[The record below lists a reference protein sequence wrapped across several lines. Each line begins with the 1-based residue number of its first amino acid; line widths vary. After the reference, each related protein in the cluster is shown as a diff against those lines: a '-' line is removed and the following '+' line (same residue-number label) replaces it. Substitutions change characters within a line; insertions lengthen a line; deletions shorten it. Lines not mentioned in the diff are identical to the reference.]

1 MDYPNQ
7 TSSALFHSSEPLGL
21 NLVDYLRVL
30 LSQYWLIIGIAIGAT
45 SLTFGVSLLL
55 PQKFRA
61 TATLQIERDVP
72 KVMNVDNLIPV
83 ESPLDRDFYQTQYQ
97 LLQSRSLARAV
108 IRKMNLGREPM
119 LKPLVD
125 KVLSKVQSL
134 PVNTRNTAIESAL
147 IEMMLNSLKI
157 EPILNSRLVYVHF
170 DSHDPTLSAKVA
182 NAYAKMF
189 IENNQQ
195 RRSNAFSFAMKYLA
209 GRLEQLRIKVDK
221 SERNVVAYSTDEK
234 IVSVGDEKPSLSAQN
249 LSDLNALLASAQ
261 NERIRAEASWR
272 QASIGDGLSIPQVL
286 SNLLVQSLRTDQ
298 ANMVN
303 EYQQKLSMFK
313 PEYPEMQ
320 RLKARIKE
328 NTKQINAEVFNI
340 RQSLK
345 AQYEAALRQ
354 ENLLNDRIAV
364 LEKDELDLKTR
375 LIRYNLL
382 EREAETD
389 RQLYDAL
396 LQRYKE
402 ISVLGDVGSNNVTV
416 VDAADIPSRPISPN
430 LLMNTILGGIFG
442 VFLGLT
448 VAMVRYSM
456 HGAKRINVMSVE

>member
-1 MDYPNQ
+1 M
-7 TSSALFHSSEPLGL
+7 GL
-21 NLVDYLRVL
+21 NLLDYLRVL
-30 LSQYWLIIGIAIGAT
+30 VSQYWLIIGVAIGAT
-45 SLTFGVSLLL
+45 SLALGVSLLL

-108 IRKMNLGREPM
+108 IRKMNLDREPM

-125 KVLSKVQSL
+125 KVLSKVQNL

-195 RRSNAFSFAMKYLA
+195 RRSNAFSFAMKYLS

-286 SNLLVQSLRTDQ
+286 SNLLVQSLRTEQ

-328 NTKQINAEVFNI
+328 NTKQINAEVLNI

-345 AQYEAALRQ
+345 SQYEAALRQ

>member
-21 NLVDYLRVL
+21 NLLDYLRVL
-30 LSQYWLIIGIAIGAT
+30 VSQYWLIIGVAIGAT
-45 SLTFGVSLLL
+45 SLALGVSLLL

-108 IRKMNLGREPM
+108 IRKMNLDREPM

-125 KVLSKVQSL
+125 KVLSKVQNL

-195 RRSNAFSFAMKYLA
+195 RRSNAFSFA
-209 GRLEQLRIKVDK
+209 V
-221 SERNVVAYSTDEK
+221 
-234 IVSVGDEKPSLSAQN
+234 
-249 LSDLNALLASAQ
+249 
-261 NERIRAEASWR
+261 
-272 QASIGDGLSIPQVL
+272 
-286 SNLLVQSLRTDQ
+286 
-298 ANMVN
+298 
-303 EYQQKLSMFK
+303 
-313 PEYPEMQ
+313 
-320 RLKARIKE
+320 
-328 NTKQINAEVFNI
+328 
-340 RQSLK
+340 
-345 AQYEAALRQ
+345 
-354 ENLLNDRIAV
+354 
-364 LEKDELDLKTR
+364 
-375 LIRYNLL
+375 
-382 EREAETD
+382 
-389 RQLYDAL
+389 
-396 LQRYKE
+396 
-402 ISVLGDVGSNNVTV
+402 
-416 VDAADIPSRPISPN
+416 
-430 LLMNTILGGIFG
+430 
-442 VFLGLT
+442 
-448 VAMVRYSM
+448 
-456 HGAKRINVMSVE
+456 

>member
-21 NLVDYLRVL
+21 NLLDYLRVL
-30 LSQYWLIIGIAIGAT
+30 VSQYWLIIGVAIGAT
-45 SLTFGVSLLL
+45 SLALGVSLLL

-108 IRKMNLGREPM
+108 IRKMNLDREPM

-125 KVLSKVQSL
+125 KVLSKVQNL

-195 RRSNAFSFAMKYLA
+195 RRSNAFSFAMKYLS

-272 QASIGDGLSIPQVL
+272 QGSIGDGLSIPQVL

-456 HGAKRINVMSVE
+456 HGAKRI

>member
-1 MDYPNQ
+1 M
-7 TSSALFHSSEPLGL
+7 
-21 NLVDYLRVL
+21 
-30 LSQYWLIIGIAIGAT
+30 
-45 SLTFGVSLLL
+45 
-55 PQKFRA
+55 
-61 TATLQIERDVP
+61 
-72 KVMNVDNLIPV
+72 
-83 ESPLDRDFYQTQYQ
+83 
-97 LLQSRSLARAV
+97 
-108 IRKMNLGREPM
+108 
-119 LKPLVD
+119 
-125 KVLSKVQSL
+125 
-134 PVNTRNTAIESAL
+134 
-147 IEMMLNSLKI
+147 
-157 EPILNSRLVYVHF
+157 
-170 DSHDPTLSAKVA
+170 
-182 NAYAKMF
+182 
-189 IENNQQ
+189 
-195 RRSNAFSFAMKYLA
+195 
-209 GRLEQLRIKVDK
+209 
-221 SERNVVAYSTDEK
+221 
-234 IVSVGDEKPSLSAQN
+234 
-249 LSDLNALLASAQ
+249 LASAQ

>member
-21 NLVDYLRVL
+21 NLLDYLRVL
-30 LSQYWLIIGIAIGAT
+30 VSQYWLIIGVAIGAT
-45 SLTFGVSLLL
+45 SLALGVSLLL

-108 IRKMNLGREPM
+108 IRKMNLDREPM

-125 KVLSKVQSL
+125 KVLSKVQNL

-195 RRSNAFSFAMKYLA
+195 RRSNAFSFAMKYLS

-286 SNLLVQSLRTDQ
+286 SNLLVQSLRTEQ

-328 NTKQINAEVFNI
+328 NTKQINAEVLNI

-345 AQYEAALRQ
+345 SQYEAALRQ